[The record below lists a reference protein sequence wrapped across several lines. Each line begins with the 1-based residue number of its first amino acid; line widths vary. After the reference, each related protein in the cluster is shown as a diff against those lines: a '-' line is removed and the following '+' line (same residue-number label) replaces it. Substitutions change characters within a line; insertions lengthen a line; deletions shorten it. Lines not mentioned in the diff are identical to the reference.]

1 MSEQDATQSAADE
14 REAGIAGFITHLV
27 ELRNRLLKSVLVV
40 LVLFLAL
47 FPFRNDLFSMLS
59 DPLSKHMPTGT
70 TMIAVQ
76 VASPFFI
83 PLKLTALTAV
93 FIAIPFL
100 LYQLWAFIAPGLYKH
115 ERKMVVPLVFSST
128 VLFYL
133 GTAFAYFVVFPIVFG
148 FLSTAGPSDVNFAP
162 DISEYLSFVTTLF
175 FAFGL
180 VFEVPVATVLL
191 IIAGVVTPAQLAEK
205 RRYAILVAFII
216 GAIFTPPDVLS
227 QFMMAVP
234 VWLLYEL
241 GIIVGRFVYKQK
253 EEQAAD
259 HEGEESEE
267 SDLAAGDDV
276 DAATSGNVDEDIEA
290 RHRRYETEA
299 DEEEFDFDKAF
310 DEAVTDQDE
319 LHKPDDETDKNKRK
333 DSGEDGADT
342 NSDDDATPG
351 DKHGD
356 DEEPKPKP
364 DDSPKT

>member
-1 MSEQDATQSAADE
+1 MSEQDATSSAPSD

-47 FPFRNDLFSMLS
+47 FPLRNALFAMLS
-59 DPLSKHMPTGT
+59 EPLSRHLPAGT
-70 TMIAVQ
+70 SMIAVQ

-115 ERKMVVPLVFSST
+115 ERKMMMPLVLSST

-133 GTAFAYFVVFPIVFG
+133 GTAFAYFVVFPVVFG
-148 FLSTAGPSDVNFAP
+148 FLSSTGPSDVSFAP
-162 DISEYLSFVTTLF
+162 DISEYLGFVTTLF
-175 FAFGL
+175 FAFGA

-191 IIAGVVTPAQLAEK
+191 ILAGVTTPNQLAEK

-253 EEQAAD
+253 EETA
-259 HEGEESEE
+259 EESEDDEE
-267 SDLAAGDDV
+267 SGLAANEADEG
-276 DAATSGNVDEDIEA
+276 DEDADIDA

-299 DEEEFDFDKAF
+299 EEEDFDFDRAF
-310 DEAVTDQDE
+310 DEAVTDQED
-319 LHKPDDETDKNKRK
+319 LHKPKKADGEDQDASDEESKDRSDDEDHDQKDDQGPTDKPEK
-333 DSGEDGADT
+333 
-342 NSDDDATPG
+342 
-351 DKHGD
+351 
-356 DEEPKPKP
+356 
-364 DDSPKT
+364 

>member
-1 MSEQDATQSAADE
+1 MSEQDATSSAASD

-40 LVLFLAL
+40 LLLFLAL
-47 FPFRNDLFSMLS
+47 FPLRNDLFAMLS
-59 DPLSKHMPTGT
+59 EPLSKHLPTGT
-70 TMIAVQ
+70 SMIAVQ

-115 ERKMVVPLVFSST
+115 ERKMVIPLVISST

-148 FLSTAGPSDVNFAP
+148 FLSSTGPSDVSFAP

-175 FAFGL
+175 FAFGA

-191 IIAGVVTPAQLAEK
+191 ILAGVTTPDQLAEK

-216 GAIFTPPDVLS
+216 GAVFTPPDVLS

-253 EEQAAD
+253 EESAEETEA
-259 HEGEESEE
+259 EESA
-267 SDLAAGDDV
+267 LTTADDE
-276 DAATSGNVDEDIEA
+276 DEDIDA

-299 DEEEFDFDKAF
+299 EDENFDFDRAF
-310 DEAVTDQDE
+310 DEAVSDQE
-319 LHKPDDETDKNKRK
+319 GLHKRKPDADEP
-333 DSGEDGADT
+333 EDPKGDGDAQGSDEDRPRD
-342 NSDDDATPG
+342 SDDDGRDPE
-351 DKHGD
+351 D
-356 DEEPKPKP
+356 KPKP
-364 DDSPKT
+364 